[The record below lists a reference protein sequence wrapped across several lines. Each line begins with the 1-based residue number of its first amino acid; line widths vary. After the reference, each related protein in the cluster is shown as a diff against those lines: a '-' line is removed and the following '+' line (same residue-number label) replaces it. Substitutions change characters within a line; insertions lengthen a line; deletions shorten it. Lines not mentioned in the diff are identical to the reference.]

1 MNSLSRRIVL
11 SITAALGLFVGVWAA
26 AFPHGFYSSFPGL
39 GLIWVAVD
47 GPFNE
52 HLIRD
57 VGGLYLAISAAT
69 VWAIFSRE
77 HSATRAVGIAWVVFG
92 VLHFSYHASHL
103 HGMSPANAV
112 GELIGLG
119 TSLVLGVMLVL
130 PVRTRQLPTATAQ
143 HTKETAQ

>member
-1 MNSLSRRIVL
+1 VNLLSRRIVL
-11 SITAALGLFVGVWAA
+11 AVTAALGLFVGAWAA
-26 AFPHGFYSSFPGL
+26 VLPHGFYSSFPGL
-39 GLIWVAVD
+39 GFIWVAVD

-103 HGMSPANAV
+103 HGMSTANAV

-130 PVRTRQLPTATAQ
+130 PVRTQQPHKVTA
-143 HTKETAQ
+143 HHNKETAQ